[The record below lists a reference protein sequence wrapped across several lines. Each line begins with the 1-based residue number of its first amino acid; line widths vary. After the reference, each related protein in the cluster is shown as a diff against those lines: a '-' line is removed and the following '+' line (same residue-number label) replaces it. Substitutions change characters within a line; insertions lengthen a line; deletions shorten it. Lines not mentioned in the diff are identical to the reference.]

1 VQTSAFNGGTLQETE
16 ITVALPQILD
26 AAFSNHYAIAAWQD
40 MGNHKINVI
49 IDLSDH
55 YKTPVIPELESLDA
69 GFLIS
74 PFLNESN
81 HLCYLIK
88 ADIHF
93 EGENANNLTP
103 KFFAANVQNGDNRDF
118 ILLFEGKNNTESKR
132 YFLNDSLIQYQNEGT
147 GFKKI
152 VRQAIEEIRNG
163 GFQKVVPSR
172 KEVIVLPDDFSLAK
186 TFIRLTHHYPEAFV
200 SFFSVPGKGTW
211 VGASPEILISIDEE
225 GNFRTSAVAGTQR
238 WNPDVG
244 LSSVAW
250 TQKEIEEQAYVS
262 RYIINSFKK
271 IRLREFDEY
280 GPKTIRAGNL
290 VHLRTDF
297 TVNIHDVNFPQLGT
311 VMLKLLHP
319 TSAVCGMP
327 KEKAWEFLRDHE
339 NYDREFYSGYL
350 GPVNMENRTSL
361 FVNLRCAQLMDHQAF
376 LYAGA
381 GVTLDSNPE
390 KEWEETLI
398 KNQTMHAM
406 LTGNGSN

>member
-1 VQTSAFNGGTLQETE
+1 MQTTEINRETLQDKE
-16 ITVALPQILD
+16 ITLSLQQLLE
-26 AAFSNHYAIAAWQD
+26 AAYYNNYAIAAWQNIGD
-40 MGNHKINVI
+40 KNINVI

-55 YKTPVIPELESLDA
+55 YKIPVIPDLETMEP

-74 PFLNESN
+74 PFQNESN

-93 EGENANNLTP
+93 EGKDDSSLSPKIFPGDTRNAEIIDFVSSFRDIHPSTSP
-103 KFFAANVQNGDNRDF
+103 GYFQNPTKEEYQIKESEF
-118 ILLFEGKNNTESKR
+118 KN
-132 YFLNDSLIQYQNEGT
+132 
-147 GFKKI
+147 I
-152 VRQAIEEIRNG
+152 VRLALTEIRNG
-163 GFQKVVPSR
+163 KFQKVVPSR
-172 KEVIVLPDDFSLAK
+172 KETVPLPEDFSLPD
-186 TFIRLTHHYPEAFV
+186 TFKRLTEQYPDAFV
-200 SFFSVPGKGTW
+200 SFFSVPAKGTW
-211 VGASPEILISIDEE
+211 LGASPEILINIDAE
-225 GNFRTSAVAGTQR
+225 GIFRTSAVAGTQL
-238 WNPDVG
+238 WNSQTE
-244 LSSVAW
+244 LSSMAW

-297 TVNIHDVNFPQLGT
+297 TVNIPEVHFPQLGS

-327 KEKAWEFLRDHE
+327 KEGAWEFLHTHE

-350 GPVNMENRTSL
+350 GPVNIANTISL
-361 FVNLRCAQLMDHQAF
+361 FVNLRCAKLLDQKAN

-381 GVTLDSNPE
+381 GVTLDSNPD

-398 KNQTMHAM
+398 KNQTIMEI
-406 LTGNGSN
+406 LRGTKKL

>member
-1 VQTSAFNGGTLQETE
+1 MQTSEINKETIKEKKITLSIQQLLEAAYHFN
-16 ITVALPQILD
+16 
-26 AAFSNHYAIAAWQD
+26 YAMAAWQD
-40 MGNHKINVI
+40 IGTEKINVI
-49 IDLSDH
+49 VDLSDH
-55 YKTPVIPELESLDA
+55 YKIPVAPDLETMEP

-88 ADIHF
+88 ADIH
-93 EGENANNLTP
+93 L
-103 KFFAANVQNGDNRDF
+103 
-118 ILLFEGKNNTESKR
+118 EGKDGKNLSLSPKTFIENNGIREISE
-132 YFLNDSLIQYQNEGT
+132 FAFSVWNQQQPQNPSFYQNSSTVESFST
-147 GFKKI
+147 KNDFKNL
-152 VRQAIEEIRNG
+152 VQLAIDHIQDG
-163 GFQKVVPSR
+163 KFQKVVPSR
-172 KEVIVLPDDFSLAK
+172 KETIVLPDDFNLPE
-186 TFIRLTHHYPEAFV
+186 TFIKLTKQYPDAFV

-211 VGASPEILISIDEE
+211 LGASPEILIDIDEE
-225 GNFRTSAVAGTQR
+225 GIFRTSAIAGTQL
-238 WNPDVG
+238 WNAQTE

-297 TVNIHDVNFPQLGT
+297 IVNTHEVNFPQLGS

-327 KEKAWEFLRDHE
+327 KDTSANFLRIHE

-350 GPVNMENRTSL
+350 GPVNMENRTRL
-361 FVNLRCAQLMDHQAF
+361 FVNLRCAQLLDQKAY
-376 LYAGA
+376 LYSGA
-381 GVTLDSNPE
+381 GVTIDSNPD

-398 KNQTMHAM
+398 KNQTIREI
-406 LTGNGSN
+406 LLSSE